1 MNAALSLSSAPLAP
15 LAPFGQDAAA
25 DIFLRQLD
33 QDRLG
38 HAWLLHGVKGIGKA
52 LLAQALATVA
62 LVHRPTQG
70 SLAERLTQLA
80 EDPLIPLIAQ
90 RACPDLFWL
99 ERKSSD
105 KPGQKARLKAEIEVS
120 QVADRSNRSQT
131 SLAIF
136 LTLSRAMAK
145 RKVVI
150 IDAVEDLNRSAAN
163 ALLKDLE
170 EPRPHTLFLL
180 ISHRPGQLLPTLR
193 SRTMA
198 MPLAPLGFDDFQR
211 WLERA
216 GRQPAPDA
224 SASAPEAHQE
234 EALARAQ
241 RLYAACAGRPGYA
254 LALEDLDLLGWQ
266 GELASALDQLGSSDS
281 PATPQEMAS
290 LLDPIIQTGD
300 EQKRDWAMI
309 ILLDS
314 LAARARE
321 HAALGWVEAH
331 SQFTQAFRDL
341 LALRLDARLTLSR
354 VWLDLEA
361 AAREKQRP
369 ISSAAAPQDDHD

>member
-1 MNAALSLSSAPLAP
+1 MNAALSLSSAP

-33 QDRLG
+33 RDRLG

-120 QVADRSNRSQT
+120 QVTDRSNRSQT

-150 IDAVEDLNRSAAN
+150 IDAVEDLNRFAAN

-180 ISHRPGQLLPTLR
+180 ISHQPGQLLPTLR

-224 SASAPEAHQE
+224 SASTPEARQE
-234 EALARAQ
+234 ATLARAQ

-254 LALEDLDLLGWQ
+254 LALEDLDLVGWQ
-266 GELASALDQLGSSDS
+266 GKLASALDQLGNSDS